1 MVSLAPSACLNG
13 CRSKTYGDDSSGIKC
28 LIGINPGGSAELPRF
43 NGNSLKLEAIE
54 ECVRER
60 MRRMDIIVALIAADN
75 YSRAVVVSSI
85 DDNY

>member
-28 LIGINPGGSAELPRF
+28 LIGINPGGSAELPRL

-60 MRRMDIIVALIAADN
+60 MRRMDMRRMDIIAALITTDD
-75 YSRAVVVSSI
+75 YSSFSFL
-85 DDNY
+85 Y